1 MVLYRLRENSDDF
14 TVIDSDPIDIETLVM
29 NEASKVIL
37 STLDPLSGKGI
48 TTEQVNRLVSIAVNA
63 MQNGLNTAISQMG
76 LQDKKEV
83 TQSSEVIEMIDSTE
97 MKRMQ
102 EELAMTTLGIGGTI
116 EGVSEPEPPK
126 TSEPSTS
133 STAHLGEI

>member
-14 TVIDSDPIDIETLVM
+14 TVIDSEPIDIETLVM

-48 TTEQVNRLVSIAVNA
+48 TTEQVNRLVSVAVNA

-76 LQDKKEV
+76 LHDKKEV
-83 TQSSEVIEMIDSTE
+83 SQSSEVIEMIDSTE

-102 EELAMTTLGIGGTI
+102 EELTRTTQGTV
-116 EGVSEPEPPK
+116 EGK
-126 TSEPSTS
+126 GEPSES
-133 STAHLGEI
+133 NTAKMGEI

>member
-14 TVIDSDPIDIETLVM
+14 TVIDSEPIDIETLVM

-37 STLDPLSGKGI
+37 STLDQLSGKGI
-48 TTEQVNRLVSIAVNA
+48 TTEQVNRLVSVAVNA

-76 LQDKKEV
+76 LHDKKEV
-83 TQSSEVIEMIDSTE
+83 SQSSEVIEMIDSTE

-102 EELAMTTLGIGGTI
+102 EELTRTTQGT
-116 EGVSEPEPPK
+116 V
-126 TSEPSTS
+126 
-133 STAHLGEI
+133 

>member
-14 TVIDSDPIDIETLVM
+14 TVIDSEPIDIETLVM

-48 TTEQVNRLVSIAVNA
+48 TTEQVNRLVSVAVNA

-76 LQDKKEV
+76 LHDKKEV
-83 TQSSEVIEMIDSTE
+83 SQSSEVIEMIDSTE

-102 EELAMTTLGIGGTI
+102 EELTRTTQGTV
-116 EGVSEPEPPK
+116 EGKDEA
-126 TSEPSTS
+126 SEPSES
-133 STAHLGEI
+133 NTAKMGEI

>member
-14 TVIDSDPIDIETLVM
+14 TVIDSEPIDIETLVM

-48 TTEQVNRLVSIAVNA
+48 TTEQVNRLVSVAVNA

-76 LQDKKEV
+76 LHDKKEV
-83 TQSSEVIEMIDSTE
+83 SQSSEVIEMIDSTE

-102 EELAMTTLGIGGTI
+102 EELTRTTQGKD
-116 EGVSEPEPPK
+116 EA
-126 TSEPSTS
+126 SEPSES
-133 STAHLGEI
+133 ITAKMGEI